1 MSLENERKR
10 RVGSQ
15 EDDDLV
21 QQTDEERGEEGTE
34 DLQVRWRRDI
44 IAFVVLVGV
53 RPSIQDPDISTKIVQ
68 GAIRSGL

>member
-15 EDDDLV
+15 QDDDLV
-21 QQTDEERGEEGTE
+21 QQTDEERGGEGTE
-34 DLQVRWRRDI
+34 GFQVRWRRDI
-44 IAFVVLVGV
+44 IACVVLVGV
-53 RPSIQDPDISTKIVQ
+53 RPSIQDPDISTNTVQ